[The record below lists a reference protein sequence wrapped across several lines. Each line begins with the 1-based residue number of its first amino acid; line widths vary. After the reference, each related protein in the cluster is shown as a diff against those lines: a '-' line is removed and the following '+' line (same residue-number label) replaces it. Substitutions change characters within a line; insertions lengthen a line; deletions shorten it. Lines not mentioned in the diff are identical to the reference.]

1 MKTWWIPVRA
11 RGKVLYSAVAMS
23 LLLLPAADCCF
34 AQSTIPFAAKNE
46 VYAGY
51 GRASFADV
59 MLEFSGAITI
69 MFYAPPDIQSSGI
82 FQVGY
87 NRLLSHGIS
96 VGGELSFEAITL
108 IGTDPE
114 AYENHYTVTN
124 ITARFDY
131 RYWERENF
139 AVYSGLSIGVGN
151 VGSHGTINP
160 AGTLSAGLIPAGQLN
175 LFGIS
180 YGKKWNGYVEWG
192 FGSNGLINMGLT
204 RRF

>member
-11 RGKVLYSAVAMS
+11 RWKVLYSAIAI
-23 LLLLPAADCCF
+23 LWLLLPAAGCCF
-34 AQSTIPFAAKNE
+34 AQSAIPLAPKNE

-51 GRASFADV
+51 GRASLADV

-82 FQVGY
+82 FQAGY
-87 NRLLSHGIS
+87 NRFLSHGIS
-96 VGGELSFEAITL
+96 VGGELSLEAITL
-108 IGTDPE
+108 VGTDPE

-131 RYWERENF
+131 RYCRRENF
-139 AVYSGLSIGVGN
+139 VFYSGLSIGVGS

-180 YGKKWNGYVEWG
+180 YGKKWNGYVEFG

>member
-1 MKTWWIPVRA
+1 MKTWLIPVIA
-11 RGKVLYSAVAMS
+11 RWRFLYNGIAMS
-23 LLLLPAADCCF
+23 LLLLHTAGCCF
-34 AQSTIPFAAKNE
+34 AQNTSPAVIKNE

-82 FQVGY
+82 FQAGY
-87 NRLLSHGIS
+87 NRFLSDHIS
-96 VGGELSFEAITL
+96 LGGEVSFEAITL

-131 RYWERENF
+131 RYWQRENM

-160 AGTLSAGLIPAGQLN
+160 AGTVSAGLIPAGQLN

-180 YGKKWNGYVEWG
+180 YGKKWNGFVEFG
-192 FGSNGLINMGLT
+192 FGSNGIINMGLT

>member
-1 MKTWWIPVRA
+1 
-11 RGKVLYSAVAMS
+11 MS
-23 LLLLPAADCCF
+23 LLMLYVAGCCF
-34 AQSTIPFAAKNE
+34 AQSTTPLAAKNE

-69 MFYAPPDIQSSGI
+69 MFYAPPDIRSSGI
-82 FQVGY
+82 FQAGY
-87 NRLLSHGIS
+87 NRFLSHGIS
-96 VGGELSFEAITL
+96 VGGELSIEAITL

-114 AYENHYTVTN
+114 AYENHYTVAN

-131 RYWERENF
+131 RYWQHENF

-160 AGTLSAGLIPAGQLN
+160 AGTLHAGLIPAGQLN
-175 LFGIS
+175 FLGFS
-180 YGKKWNGYVEWG
+180 YGKGWNGYVEFG